1 MSEELIQALQNPTL
15 YPHAVSGFEVLQTHL
30 SWVILTG
37 QFAYK
42 IKKPLNLGFQD
53 FTTLQKRKYYCELE
67 VQLNKR
73 LAPQIYIE
81 AIPITGTMSKPSLS
95 GNGEVIEYAVK
106 MNQFDQ
112 SALLG
117 NMVKK
122 GALTTQI
129 IENLAE
135 QTALFHLDAAV
146 CSPHRAFGLPS
157 EVFQPI
163 QDNFSALKTLPG
175 AFAYRDIVKHIEI
188 WAIKQYHSLQT
199 LLTSRKKEGFIRSCH
214 GDFHLGNMVL
224 LEGKSVLFDCI
235 EFNEHFRWTDVMND
249 IAFLAMDL
257 DHYQLP
263 WFSHLFVNKYLEH
276 TGDYQGAAL
285 LRFYQSYRA
294 MVRAKVSAL
303 QLDQLSNQDIKST
316 SLQQD
321 LKNYL
326 SLAELYSQ
334 SHEKSLTLTFGLSG
348 SGKTLYTEHLLMQ
361 TGAIRLRSDVIRKQM
376 QGLPPD
382 EPTPENKKQ
391 SLYSV
396 DATEKLYFRL
406 QDLAKELLQAGLSV
420 IVDATFLCHWQ
431 RQLFFDLAND
441 LNVHINI
448 LSFEAP
454 IEVLKQR
461 VLLRQKVGKD
471 ASDAD
476 VSIVEL
482 QHSNME
488 PLTEYEKTVTTVLH
502 QKEIDKLIK
511 DLNLQP

>member
-1 MSEELIQALQNPTL
+1 MSEVLIHALQNPAL
-15 YPHAVSGFEVLQTHL
+15 YPHTVKGFEVLQTHL

-67 VQLNKR
+67 IQLNKR

-81 AIPITGTMSKPSLS
+81 TIPITGTPSHPALS
-95 GNGEVIEYAVK
+95 GTGDVIEYAVK
-106 MNQFDQ
+106 MHQFSQD
-112 SALLG
+112 ALLS
-117 NMVKK
+117 NMVK
-122 GALTTQI
+122 ADTLTKEI
-129 IENLAE
+129 INSLAE
-135 QTALFHLDAAV
+135 QTAVFHLDAAV

-163 QDNFSALKTLPG
+163 QDNFSTLKTLP
-175 AFAYRDIVKHIEI
+175 ATLSYRDMVKHIELWSI
-188 WAIKQYHSLQT
+188 QQYHNLHT
-199 LLTSRKKEGFIRSCH
+199 LLTERKKHGFIRSCH
-214 GDFHLGNMVL
+214 GDFHLGNMVF
-224 LEGKSVLFDCI
+224 LEGKPVLFDCI

-249 IAFLAMDL
+249 VAFLAMDL
-257 DHYQLP
+257 DHYQRP
-263 WFSHLFVNKYLEH
+263 WLSHLFVNKYLEH
-276 TGDYQGAAL
+276 TGDYNGAPL

-303 QLDQLSNQDIKST
+303 QLHQLSNEDAKSKT
-316 SLQQD
+316 LQQD
-321 LKNYL
+321 LKNYV

-334 SHEKSLTLTFGLSG
+334 AHERGLTLTFGLSG

-376 QGLPPD
+376 QGLSPK

-391 SLYSV
+391 VLYSV

-406 QDLAKELLQAGLSV
+406 QELAKELLQAGLSV

-431 RQLFFDLAND
+431 RQLFFDLANEM
-441 LNVHINI
+441 NVPINI
-448 LSFEAP
+448 FSFDAP
-454 IEVLKQR
+454 LDVLKQR
-461 VLLRQKVGKD
+461 VLQRQSQEKD

-476 VSIVEL
+476 LNILDL
-482 QHSNME
+482 QLITRE
-488 PLTEYEKTVTTVLH
+488 PLTEYEKTVTTIIPH
-502 QKEIDKLIK
+502 NQIK
-511 DLNLQP
+511 QL